1 MTVTD
6 LNRKLISILYDLII
20 GSKIAKTNFVQL
32 IIFGI
37 MAVTSPLSLFGLTDS
52 LTVTDRNGGKQTLAD
67 TVPPFIPTF
76 VPEEDGSAHGEVI
89 DMPDDDAIR
98 SNLGNIRINVDQNY
112 EFNYEKYQ
120 VGVDRKTTWTIKVK
134 DKFMDAV
141 GSVSFSDFAGNSITQ
156 TFHYSAPK
164 FRLSPREYAF
174 GEVVTG
180 SRPYTEFTITNDS
193 YDRFFVLDK
202 LNLKNGDEGFE
213 IVLVKNTP
221 GYLSA
226 LPKMFGPRDSL
237 RFRVYFNPKK
247 EGVYFDSIGIGTNY
261 AFAYVSQVS
270 AKVASP
276 VIVANDLDFFDV
288 TVGDTVRK
296 TVSVQNKGLV
306 DLYLNAYLSTKL
318 PFWTTLPQIT
328 EKEPYHLP
336 PGGRLNFDIF
346 FAPDSL
352 KFYKD
357 SVIFFSNATGIDNVT
372 YIYGHGVEPGLIVS
386 SYNWGRRRIDRPD
399 RPELRP
405 VAPYT
410 SPEFAVWIT
419 NTAQD
424 TITIYNVSKVDTI
437 REKAFEYVP
446 GEFENLVL
454 APRQSKYVE
463 VAFHPTEVGP
473 YQMTLVY
480 NNSYGS
486 DSKSTFKGIGV
497 APRLKTNNVNF
508 DTSLVNDVFTPASR
522 KVVFYNENW
531 EYADMVFIDSL
542 KTGPNGGEIS
552 VDTSSKPVPWG
563 SEGFKIFNINKR
575 TSPWLIDKGDSLVLD
590 INFVAQREGP
600 ATATIRTVSD
610 ALFDTTSTLY
620 GTGIFRGIKVYTTP
634 AVSCVSDRDTFNFH
648 IENFGWDNIHI
659 DSLRFLDRTSF
670 SLVDTNFY
678 NGFDILAQEKKVIG
692 LIYTPDKVEEIT
704 NYIFAY
710 HSYSNMVKEEKA
722 LISAKSYFTN
732 KTISMHILNRDSLL
746 DIGEVLK
753 VKVFIDQGE
762 DISFYRLKDFDV
774 RVEYNPNF
782 LSINKEDIYP
792 GEIIKS
798 GFFKPE
804 KEKIN
809 INSEKGIITFPIN
822 AHSNGYL
829 NGDGEFLYFEFKV
842 APPKVP
848 DSIYKSE
855 IEVFISPSNNH
866 CVDFTKSN
874 DLFVTL
880 NSRLS
885 DNLEWIDFKG
895 DKNQIMEVYP
905 NPANSVNPQVIFEI
919 KEEGFYELELY
930 NSVGELLTKVFSV
943 RLRPGNYRAT
953 IPVLQYPSGYYSLM
967 LRNSDLNLVKDFIFI
982 R

>member
-1 MTVTD
+1 
-6 LNRKLISILYDLII
+6 
-20 GSKIAKTNFVQL
+20 
-32 IIFGI
+32 
-37 MAVTSPLSLFGLTDS
+37 
-52 LTVTDRNGGKQTLAD
+52 
-67 TVPPFIPTF
+67 
-76 VPEEDGSAHGEVI
+76 
-89 DMPDDDAIR
+89 
-98 SNLGNIRINVDQNY
+98 
-112 EFNYEKYQ
+112 
-120 VGVDRKTTWTIKVK
+120 
-134 DKFMDAV
+134 
-141 GSVSFSDFAGNSITQ
+141 
-156 TFHYSAPK
+156 
-164 FRLSPREYAF
+164 
-174 GEVVTG
+174 
-180 SRPYTEFTITNDS
+180 
-193 YDRFFVLDK
+193 
-202 LNLKNGDEGFE
+202 
-213 IVLVKNTP
+213 
-221 GYLSA
+221 
-226 LPKMFGPRDSL
+226 
-237 RFRVYFNPKK
+237 
-247 EGVYFDSIGIGTNY
+247 
-261 AFAYVSQVS
+261 
-270 AKVASP
+270 
-276 VIVANDLDFFDV
+276 
-288 TVGDTVRK
+288 
-296 TVSVQNKGLV
+296 
-306 DLYLNAYLSTKL
+306 
-318 PFWTTLPQIT
+318 
-328 EKEPYHLP
+328 
-336 PGGRLNFDIF
+336 
-346 FAPDSL
+346 
-352 KFYKD
+352 
-357 SVIFFSNATGIDNVT
+357 
-372 YIYGHGVEPGLIVS
+372 
-386 SYNWGRRRIDRPD
+386 
-399 RPELRP
+399 
-405 VAPYT
+405 
-410 SPEFAVWIT
+410 
-419 NTAQD
+419 
-424 TITIYNVSKVDTI
+424 
-437 REKAFEYVP
+437 
-446 GEFENLVL
+446 
-454 APRQSKYVE
+454 
-463 VAFHPTEVGP
+463 
-473 YQMTLVY
+473 
-480 NNSYGS
+480 
-486 DSKSTFKGIGV
+486 
-497 APRLKTNNVNF
+497 
-508 DTSLVNDVFTPASR
+508 
-522 KVVFYNENW
+522 
-531 EYADMVFIDSL
+531 
-542 KTGPNGGEIS
+542 
-552 VDTSSKPVPWG
+552 
-563 SEGFKIFNINKR
+563 
-575 TSPWLIDKGDSLVLD
+575 
-590 INFVAQREGP
+590 
-600 ATATIRTVSD
+600 
-610 ALFDTTSTLY
+610 
-620 GTGIFRGIKVYTTP
+620 
-634 AVSCVSDRDTFNFH
+634 VSDRDTFNFH